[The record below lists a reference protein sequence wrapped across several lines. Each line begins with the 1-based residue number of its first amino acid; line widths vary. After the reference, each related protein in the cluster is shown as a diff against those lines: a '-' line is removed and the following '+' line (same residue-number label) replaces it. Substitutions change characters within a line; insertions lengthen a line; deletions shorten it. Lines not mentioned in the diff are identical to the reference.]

1 MNKPVLMSPAAAA
14 WLVGQLDDRT
24 VVNFLRGFG
33 PAVSAI
39 TRGFQLAVTG
49 AGLPTIRRRLAAATG
64 GDAQLAGEL
73 LAGAAM
79 PWAELRTAL
88 AKQPTAELRQS
99 WRRLAREPVSGGTIL
114 LALVTH
120 PEAQL
125 AARACRSLLRN
136 AWWERLVAALP
147 APSLPAPAVQP
158 VPVTNHERDA
168 SWRHRLLAVETA
180 LKEERARYQQ
190 DRRALEKQVAESGRE
205 LAALQL
211 RVASEVAAG
220 VQLYRRE
227 TLGVMP
233 ELIAATLPEAAET
246 TAALLARTEAALAH
260 QQQVDER
267 HARRAQL
274 RAEIAELEA
283 ARDRLGVARR
293 DSALVL
299 PELEVVGRE
308 LAMRAE
314 TLRRLLGG
322 DEWVRGSQLATLFLR
337 EVGAV
342 AVNTTG
348 ILRLEE
354 LMRWL
359 HQEPLRTLLS
369 TVEREAL
376 GALVTQRQAELR
388 RLAIAHALTAA
399 AAPRPPVGPREVA
412 NLGWAL
418 LAAPDKPPLL
428 LVDAC
433 NVLLVLPDYAAVATL
448 RMAEERPRLSRVCQ
462 RRSAGFAGIEL
473 IYDGQGAVSTRE
485 NQGNGV
491 TEVFAAHRGEDQNAD
506 DYIVRRVADL
516 VKDPQSP
523 PVWLVTADFGL
534 RNRAAAAGCVALIS
548 PAAFQAHFD
557 G

>member
-1 MNKPVLMSPAAAA
+1 MNKPVLVGPAAAA
-14 WLVGQLDDRT
+14 WLVGQLDDRM
-24 VVNFLRGFG
+24 VVTFLRGFG

-49 AGLPTIRRRLAAATG
+49 AGLPMIRRRLAAATV

-73 LAGAAM
+73 LAAPAM
-79 PWAELRTAL
+79 PWTEPRAAL
-88 AKQPTAELRQS
+88 AKQSAAELRQS
-99 WRRLAREPVSGGTIL
+99 WRRLARDPASGGTFL
-114 LALVTH
+114 LALATH
-120 PEAQL
+120 SDARL

-147 APSLPAPAVQP
+147 APSSPAPSVSP

-168 SWRHRLLAVETA
+168 GWRRRLVAMETE
-180 LKEERARYQQ
+180 LKEERACRQQ
-190 DRRALEKQVAESGRE
+190 DRRLLEKQVAEAGRE

-211 RVASEVAAG
+211 RVAAEVAAG
-220 VQLYRRE
+220 VQHYRRE

-233 ELIAATLPEAAET
+233 ELVAATLPEAAET
-246 TAALLARTEAALAH
+246 TAALLARAEAALAR

-267 HARRAQL
+267 HARRERL

-293 DSALVL
+293 DSALIL
-299 PELEVVGRE
+299 PELEPVDRE
-308 LAMRAE
+308 LAAHAE
-314 TLRRLLGG
+314 TLRRQLEG
-322 DEWVRGSQLATLFLR
+322 DELLRGSQLGVLFLR
-337 EVGAV
+337 EAGAV
-342 AVNTTG
+342 PVNTTG

-354 LMRWL
+354 LLKWL
-359 HQEPLRTLLS
+359 HQEPLRTLLPA
-369 TVEREAL
+369 TEREAL
-376 GALVTQRQAELR
+376 SALVTRRQAELR
-388 RLAIAHALTAA
+388 RLAIAHALAAA
-399 AAPRPPVGPREVA
+399 AAPRPPAGPREVA

-418 LAAPDKPPLL
+418 LAAPDNPPLL

-433 NVLLVLPDYAAVATL
+433 NVLLVLPDYAAVATTH
-448 RMAEERPRLSRVCQ
+448 MAEERPRLSRVCQ
-462 RRSAGFAGIEL
+462 LRNAGFAGIEL

-485 NQGNGV
+485 NKGSGV

-506 DYIVRRVADL
+506 DYIVRRVTDL
-516 VKDPQSP
+516 AKDPQSP

-534 RNRAAAAGCVALIS
+534 RNRAAAAGCVALVS